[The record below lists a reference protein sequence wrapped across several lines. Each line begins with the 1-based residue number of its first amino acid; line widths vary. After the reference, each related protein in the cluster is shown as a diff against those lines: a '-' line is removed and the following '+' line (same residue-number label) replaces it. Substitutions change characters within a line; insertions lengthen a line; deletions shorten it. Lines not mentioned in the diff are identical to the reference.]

1 MKPSFL
7 TSEVE
12 ATIKNYCC
20 SIAKEEAC
28 GLILNDGTVIPAENI
43 IEGSGLTDGDKS
55 LDCSNGYL
63 IDQDLIIE
71 HEDNLACV
79 FHSHFCE
86 YNHEGYLSPTD
97 IEQSRFHGIPYLLYH
112 TAFDVWDYFDPN
124 RFHPFPLLEKGNPQN
139 INYYLKWPFVWGRS
153 DCSSIIR
160 AWMYHKLNHTI
171 PDYPR
176 PRDGANW
183 YKDPNHENAYLKLL
197 EDPANGFMQVDRA
210 PRKDDVV
217 LMRFFGSRLPAHGGV
232 MVSDTTMLHVLE
244 PGHQSEVVPFGGA
257 WKRGLH
263 SVWQLIR

>member
-1 MKPSFL
+1 MKPTFL
-7 TSEVE
+7 TTEIESAIIE
-12 ATIKNYCC
+12 YCKY
-20 SIAKEEAC
+20 IPDEEAC
-28 GLILNDGTVIPAENI
+28 GIILDDGTLVASENKI
-43 IEGSGLTDGDKS
+43 SENSSLTKKDGFA
-55 LDCSNGYL
+55 LDY
-63 IDQDLIIE
+63 DLIIQ
-71 HEDNLACV
+71 HENHIACV

-86 YNHEGYLSPTD
+86 YNHEGYLSQQD

-124 RFHPFPLLEKGNPQN
+124 SFHPFPLLAGSNPQH

-153 DCSSIIR
+153 DCSTIIR
-160 AWMYHKLNHTI
+160 AWMYHKLNHVI

-176 PRDGANW
+176 PLDGANW
-183 YKDPNHENAYLKLL
+183 YKDPNHENAYLRLL
-197 EDPANGFMQVDRA
+197 EDPANGFIQVNRE

-232 MVSDTTMLHVLE
+232 MVTDSTMLHVLE
-244 PGHQSEVVPFGGA
+244 PGHLSEVVPFDGA